1 MSSYWEAKVKLTNTQ
16 LDNLKTAAK
25 NKAGAILRINKKN
38 FEDNKLPYELF
49 LTTRQTT
56 KIRNAFANNMST
68 DIKLSKAQISKI
80 FQSGGCFGSW
90 LANKGKKLKKNLA
103 NVAIPL
109 VRHNLPVL
117 ITNLTSN
124 TINKVERKISAK
136 GAVRRGKRF
145 TLFASK
151 IWMILLKS

>member
-1 MSSYWEAKVKLTNTQ
+1 MQRSKIRT
-16 LDNLKTAAK
+16 
-25 NKAGAILRINKKN
+25 ILRIHNKN
-38 FEDNKLPYELF
+38 FEEEEFPHELF
-49 LTTRQTT
+49 LTTRPTT

-117 ITNLTSN
+117 ISNLTSN

-151 IWMILLKS
+151 I

>member
-1 MSSYWEAKVKLTNTQ
+1 
-16 LDNLKTAAK
+16 
-25 NKAGAILRINKKN
+25 
-38 FEDNKLPYELF
+38 
-49 LTTRQTT
+49 
-56 KIRNAFANNMST
+56 MST

-117 ITNLTSN
+117 ISNLTSN

-151 IWMILLKS
+151 I